1 MIQYSTTG
9 SIHFFT
15 VKTQTNTLI
24 NLCTENYLTW
34 ISSVYSIDFNY
45 ESDANG
51 AQSTIDQFAMSDSLI
66 NCVNK

>member
-9 SIHFFT
+9 SIHFLN